1 MKYRYY
7 MCGMFDG
14 TNGNEYNICIPSP
27 FVRDSKGEAM
37 KGENFVYRF
46 WATDSTGPM
55 LVAFANEHFEP
66 IKNGK
71 MQVKCW
77 VDKDVVGTYTFEEF
91 KKNGGYIRQ
100 LKPSSRGLTSSF
112 IPIAKIITAW
122 YNILIIKAI
131 ASFHRTNH

>member
-1 MKYRYY
+1 M
-7 MCGMFDG
+7 
-14 TNGNEYNICIPSP
+14 T
-27 FVRDSKGEAM
+27 
-37 KGENFVYRF
+37 GENFVYRF

-66 IKNGK
+66 INNGK